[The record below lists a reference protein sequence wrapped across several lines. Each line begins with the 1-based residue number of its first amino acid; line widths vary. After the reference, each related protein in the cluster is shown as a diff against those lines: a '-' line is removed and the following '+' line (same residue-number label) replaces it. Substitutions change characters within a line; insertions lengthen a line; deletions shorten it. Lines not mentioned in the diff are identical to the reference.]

1 MCGSDAEA
9 AVTITICGGVD
20 ESKRKKVKRKKRNKV
35 TWYRY
40 FDKSRSLY
48 YYYETKSQQTSWDL
62 PTDAIVRDGQLVIFL
77 RSFTLNGGSPL
88 LKDSDF
94 DKNGDYSKES
104 IRECVGTAIKGEDW
118 CDTKETGC
126 DLNDL
131 KKAIWDKRYASCSV
145 TKQNEQRQATS
156 GYDVNDDNVHIN
168 HQRFKQVKHQHLRNK

>member
-48 YYYETKSQQTSWDL
+48 YYYETKSMQTLWDL
-62 PTDAIVRDGQLVIFL
+62 PTDAIVRDGQLVVFL
-77 RSFTLNGGSPL
+77 RSFTLNGRPL